1 MKEWMIKTLLS
12 WLAGITAGQWDA
24 ALEAV
29 IVAGKRLR
37 ELPGSERKQYVIDT
51 LRLSWPDMGSR
62 ALNLLI
68 ELAVGFVTKKGYLKV

>member
-12 WLAGITAGQWDA
+12 WLAGITAGQWEA

-37 ELPGSERKQYVIDT
+37 ELPGTERKQYVIDT